1 MNEVR
6 VKETNRVRVM
16 VVDDH
21 TVVRSGIRYS
31 LLAFD
36 DIELVAEAGSG
47 PQALRLC
54 AEAQPDVIL
63 MDMMMPGMDGV
74 ATTKAL
80 LAEYPQVRIIA
91 LTSFQE
97 GSLVQDALQAGAISY
112 LLKDV
117 DMDELA
123 SAIRSASAG
132 KATLAPEA
140 AQALAGAMS
149 HPFDLGADLTTRERD
164 VLALVVEGKSNAEI
178 ALELGVSLSTARF
191 HVSIIID
198 KLGAANRTQ
207 AATLA
212 VRLGLV
218 L

>member
-1 MNEVR
+1 ME
-6 VKETNRVRVM
+6 EANRVRVM

-21 TVVRSGIRYS
+21 TVVRSGLRYS

-36 DIELVAEAGSG
+36 DLELVAEAESG
-47 PQALRLC
+47 PAALRLC

-74 ATTKAL
+74 AATKAI
-80 LAEYPQVRIIA
+80 LAEHPEVRIIA

-97 GSLVQDALQAGAISY
+97 GSLVQEALQAGAISY

-123 SAIRSASAG
+123 SAIRSACAG

-140 AQALAGAMS
+140 VQALAGSVA
-149 HPFDLGADLTTRERD
+149 HPLDLGADLTGRERD

-178 ALELGVSLSTARF
+178 ALDLGISLSTARF

-212 VRLGLV
+212 VRHGLV
-218 L
+218 P

>member
-1 MNEVR
+1 ME
-6 VKETNRVRVM
+6 EENRVRVL

-21 TVVRSGIRYS
+21 AVVRSGIRYS

-47 PQALRLC
+47 PEALRVC
-54 AEAQPDVIL
+54 AEVQPDVIL

-74 ATTKAL
+74 ATTQAI
-80 LAEYPQVRIIA
+80 LAEHPQVRIIG

-123 SAIRSASAG
+123 AAIRSALVGQAR
-132 KATLAPEA
+132 LAPEA
-140 AQALAGAMS
+140 AQALAGAVA
-149 HPFDLGADLTTRERD
+149 HPHDLGADLTGRERD

-178 ALELGVSLSTARF
+178 AQELVVSLSTARF
-191 HVSIIID
+191 HVSIIMD

-212 VRLGLV
+212 VRHGLV
-218 L
+218 P

>member
-1 MNEVR
+1 VE
-6 VKETNRVRVM
+6 KENRVRVM

-21 TVVRSGIRYS
+21 AVVRNGIRYS

-47 PQALRLC
+47 PEALRLC
-54 AEAQPDVIL
+54 AEVQPEVIL

-74 ATTKAL
+74 AATQAIL
-80 LAEYPQVRIIA
+80 GEHPQIRIIA

-123 SAIRSASAG
+123 AAIRSALEGQAR
-132 KATLAPEA
+132 LAPEA
-140 AQALAGAMS
+140 AQALAGVVA
-149 HPFDLGADLTTRERD
+149 HPYDLGADLTGRERD

-178 ALELGVSLSTARF
+178 AQELVVSLSTARF
-191 HVSIIID
+191 HVSIIMD

-212 VRLGLV
+212 VRHGLV
-218 L
+218 P